1 MKKLGRNEPC
11 QCGSGRKYKHCCWQK
26 KFEWVVDEHGD
37 VHRRVPIDDP
47 RLMEGLR
54 EACEGKQPDEPV
66 FGDLGHMEYIE
77 AEMVDIMKEIG
88 MDPAF
93 IYAYEKT
100 GLLVTEDNKDKMTD
114 LDLEE
119 WREAVER
126 YRRLAEEGDAP
137 DI

>member
-1 MKKLGRNEPC
+1 
-11 QCGSGRKYKHCCWQK
+11 
-26 KFEWVVDEHGD
+26 
-37 VHRRVPIDDP
+37 VPIDDP
-47 RLMEGLR
+47 ILMAGLR
-54 EACEGKQPDEPV
+54 EACEGKQPDELV
-66 FGDLGHMEYIE
+66 FGDLGRMEYIE

-100 GLLVTEDNKDKMTD
+100 GLLVTEENKDKMTD

-119 WREAVER
+119 WREAVEG